1 MKFIKK
7 NYIVQIMDINLPY
20 GSGLSICNP
29 RSISLISNKGYEVID
44 GGTAKCRKLDSE
56 FYDLLVSMGHRGRSL
71 SQNIQADWIISIN
84 KENNNFIFS
93 YVNPSV
99 GSVDFLTND
108 GNFNVSGRNIMG
120 VRIENGIN
128 YKVKVGPS
136 ASKNIMYLLNNH

>member
-1 MKFIKK
+1 
-7 NYIVQIMDINLPY
+7 
-20 GSGLSICNP
+20 
-29 RSISLISNKGYEVID
+29 
-44 GGTAKCRKLDSE
+44 
-56 FYDLLVSMGHRGRSL
+56 MGHRGRSL